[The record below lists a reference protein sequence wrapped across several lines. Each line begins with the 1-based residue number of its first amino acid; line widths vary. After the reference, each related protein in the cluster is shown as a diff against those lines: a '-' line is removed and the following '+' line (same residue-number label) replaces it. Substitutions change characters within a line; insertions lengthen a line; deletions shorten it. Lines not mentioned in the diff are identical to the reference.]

1 MTTGDNKIILDFGC
15 VKHYRTSYR
24 SRINK
29 GNVPIWYF
37 TCSARAKNNPSFRN
51 NLQPLFF
58 KKDLVLHSNLVL
70 NVKLSLFS
78 NAQKSKEILYFL
90 FIANKSGTI
99 IIKGVEIFNTQHS
112 NQSQPTRKFTLST
125 SQTNMLDSCWLLSSA
140 SVLRLFKRIGKAE
153 HCKSAK
159 SHLPSPSALSNHKN
173 SKQYYWESLYVTFV
187 LHIIINERL
196 TLNFAS
202 AFGLGIVSYKCGYAH
217 VIITDFS
224 KYFLCIGINV
234 FK

>member
-1 MTTGDNKIILDFGC
+1 MSNTIELHTGLELIKATFQYGISRVQHVRRTIHLSGII
-15 VKHYRTSYR
+15 Y
-24 SRINK
+24 
-29 GNVPIWYF
+29 
-37 TCSARAKNNPSFRN
+37 
-51 NLQPLFF
+51 NLCFL

-173 SKQYYWESLYVTFV
+173 SKQYY
-187 LHIIINERL
+187 
-196 TLNFAS
+196 
-202 AFGLGIVSYKCGYAH
+202 
-217 VIITDFS
+217 
-224 KYFLCIGINV
+224 
-234 FK
+234 